1 MGSNLFLCPLEK
13 DVNGE
18 NQLEKRVDGENQVLC
33 KSRPNHERPS
43 TLDLVRKKCFV
54 YRLAS

>member
-1 MGSNLFLCPLEK
+1 MGRSLFSSSLEK

-33 KSRPNHERPS
+33 KSRPLLARA
-43 TLDLVRKKCFV
+43 TYRRKYSKVF
-54 YRLAS
+54 